1 VAEVSAFSN
10 LISLLTG
17 VDAFTLLFPFL
28 LAWMLYYAMIDK
40 SSIFD
45 DTELSNAPP
54 IVAMILAFFT
64 ARFLVMQPFYQTFFS
79 DFFGKIVIGL
89 ASILGLFTLLGM
101 SGMEVS
107 GNDDL
112 NDYVK
117 FIAAAMAGAA
127 FIWAGGF
134 GPAIFGTG
142 DVAEVITGIINYTV
156 SSGLIWLLVIGGA
169 VAVVMLPE
177 SSQSSSQSSSSGGSN
192 S

>member
-1 VAEVSAFSN
+1 MAEVSAFSN
-10 LISLLTG
+10 LISLLTQ

-40 SSIFD
+40 SNIFN

-107 GNDDL
+107 GNDEL
-112 NDYVK
+112 NNYVK
-117 FIAAAMAGAA
+117 WIAAAMAGAA

-142 DVAEVITGIINYTV
+142 DVAEVITGIINFTV

-169 VAVVMLPE
+169 VAVVMAPDLGNE
-177 SSQSSSQSSSSGGSN
+177 TDTGTD
-192 S
+192 

>member
-169 VAVVMLPE
+169 VAIVMVPE
-177 SSQSSSQSSSSGGSN
+177 AGGGGDGDAGG
-192 S
+192 